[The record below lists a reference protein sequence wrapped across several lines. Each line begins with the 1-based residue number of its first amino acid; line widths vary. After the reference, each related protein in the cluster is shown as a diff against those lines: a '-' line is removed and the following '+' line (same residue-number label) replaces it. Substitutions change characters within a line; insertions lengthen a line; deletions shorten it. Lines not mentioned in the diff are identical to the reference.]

1 MKLGYT
7 ILYVRDAE
15 ASLVFFEKAFGLPR
29 RFYHESGYG
38 EIDTGSTALGFAS
51 HELGASNLPHGYV
64 RADESP
70 LPLGMEIALVTDDVS
85 GAYKQA
91 LDAGA
96 VALAGIAVLVASG
109 LYLMHRE
116 RVARLKAKAAD
127 A

>member
-85 GAYKQA
+85 GA
-91 LDAGA
+91 
-96 VALAGIAVLVASG
+96 
-109 LYLMHRE
+109 
-116 RVARLKAKAAD
+116 
-127 A
+127 